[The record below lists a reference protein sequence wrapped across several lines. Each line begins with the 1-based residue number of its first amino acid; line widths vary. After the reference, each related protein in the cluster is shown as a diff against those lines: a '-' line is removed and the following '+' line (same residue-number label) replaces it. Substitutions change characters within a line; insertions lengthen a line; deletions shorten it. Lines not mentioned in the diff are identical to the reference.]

1 MDFVKKIC
9 HPNFFVFFSQFNFQ
23 HMISTS
29 YKLTHLAHL
38 VAKEPSGEGA
48 QTVKSPG
55 LAYFLPGLAYKMY
68 LLYFPCLLRPISAL
82 APDQPPALCACAT
95 PVAAAPSLNLLC
107 SRNQLKPRRSSK
119 VALWWALSW
128 RPWGSPRHPWRSS
141 ACTMPSC
148 SSPGTRA

>member
-48 QTVKSPG
+48 QTVNLPG
-55 LAYFLPGLAYKMY
+55 LAYFLPGVAYKNN
-68 LLYFPCLLRPISAL
+68 LLYFPGLLQPPRPG
-82 APDQPPALCACAT
+82 QPPALCACA
-95 PVAAAPSLNLLC
+95 A
-107 SRNQLKPRRSSK
+107 
-119 VALWWALSW
+119 
-128 RPWGSPRHPWRSS
+128 SS
-141 ACTMPSC
+141 AQL
-148 SSPGTRA
+148 GAVARG